1 MVNGDGRKSNQNA
14 GRDGRTVEMEKKG
27 LWVGDGLQLHGGGDG
42 DLRTAA
48 TVVCRERRGSIL
60 LERSSGLKSM
70 CGFEVKLLRC
80 PCHIG
85 WYMSGTNKRVS
96 MHIFPC

>member
-48 TVVCRERRGSIL
+48 TVVCRERR
-60 LERSSGLKSM
+60 
-70 CGFEVKLLRC
+70 
-80 PCHIG
+80 
-85 WYMSGTNKRVS
+85 
-96 MHIFPC
+96 